1 MKNTF
6 KIVLNSWWGLHQPGK
21 KEISFSTLYPADND
35 VILTKTLKLEDKEPE
50 QTTWELTP
58 DEIDELKNFVIKEK
72 LFKKYKDQVL
82 FDAGFNVEL
91 ELNGKFVK
99 IVNNVD
105 IYDKIYNKLAQF
117 VGSRIL

>member
-6 KIVLNSWWGLHQPGK
+6 KIVLNSWWGLHQPGT
-21 KEISFSTLYPADND
+21 KEISFNTLYPADND
-35 VILTKTLKLEDKEPE
+35 VILTKTLKLEGKEPE
-50 QTTWELTP
+50 QTTCELTP

-82 FDAGFNVEL
+82 FDAGFDVEL

>member
-6 KIVLNSWWGLHQPGK
+6 KIVLNSWWGLHQPGT
-21 KEISFSTLYPADND
+21 KEISFNTLYPADND
-35 VILTKTLKLEDKEPE
+35 VILTKTLKLEGKEPE
-50 QTTWELTP
+50 QTTCELTP

-82 FDAGFNVEL
+82 FDAGFDVEL

-105 IYDKIYNKLAQF
+105 IHDKIYNKLAQF